1 MIATMT
7 MNAAVNVILTMTVTV
22 SVNVNVNVNVNVT
35 VTVIVTVTVTCF
47 DCYRQ
52 LYSTIIRL
60 FKDQIRNFLEKVG
73 SFATFKIILPFM

>member
-22 SVNVNVNVNVNVT
+22 SVNVNVNVNVK
-35 VTVIVTVTVTCF
+35 VTVTVTCF
-47 DCYRQ
+47 DWYRQ

>member
-22 SVNVNVNVNVNVT
+22 SVNVNV
-35 VTVIVTVTVTCF
+35 TCF

-60 FKDQIRNFLEKVG
+60 FKDQIHNFLEKVG

>member
-35 VTVIVTVTVTCF
+35 VTVTVTCF

>member
-35 VTVIVTVTVTCF
+35 VTVTVTCF

-52 LYSTIIRL
+52 LYSRTKFAISWKRSGALQPLKSSCPSCKVI
-60 FKDQIRNFLEKVG
+60 FKQISV
-73 SFATFKIILPFM
+73 

>member
-22 SVNVNVNVNVNVT
+22 NVNVNVNVNVT
-35 VTVIVTVTVTCF
+35 VTCF
-47 DCYRQ
+47 DCYGQ
-52 LYSTIIRL
+52 LYSTIVRL

-73 SFATFKIILPFM
+73 SFATFKIILPVM

>member
-22 SVNVNVNVNVNVT
+22 SVNVNVNVNVN
-35 VTVIVTVTVTCF
+35 VTVTVTCF

-73 SFATFKIILPFM
+73 SFATFKIILPFT

>member
-22 SVNVNVNVNVNVT
+22 SVNVNVNVNVN
-35 VTVIVTVTVTCF
+35 VTVTCF

>member
-1 MIATMT
+1 MIAIMT

-22 SVNVNVNVNVNVT
+22 SVNVNVNVNVN
-35 VTVIVTVTVTCF
+35 VTVTVTCF

>member
-22 SVNVNVNVNVNVT
+22 SVNVNVNVN
-35 VTVIVTVTVTCF
+35 VTVTVTCF

>member
-22 SVNVNVNVNVNVT
+22 SVNVNVNVNVN
-35 VTVIVTVTVTCF
+35 VTVTVTCF

-73 SFATFKIILPFM
+73 SFATFKIILHFM

>member
-35 VTVIVTVTVTCF
+35 VTCF

-52 LYSTIIRL
+52 LYSTIIKL

>member
-22 SVNVNVNVNVNVT
+22 SVNVK
-35 VTVIVTVTVTCF
+35 VTCF

-60 FKDQIRNFLEKVG
+60 FKDQIHNFLEKVG

>member
-22 SVNVNVNVNVNVT
+22 SVNVNVNVNVN
-35 VTVIVTVTVTCF
+35 VTVTVTCF

>member
-35 VTVIVTVTVTCF
+35 VTVTVTVTCF

>member
-7 MNAAVNVILTMTVTV
+7 MNAAVNVMTVTV
-22 SVNVNVNVNVNVT
+22 SVNVNVNVNVN
-35 VTVIVTVTVTCF
+35 VTVTCF

-60 FKDQIRNFLEKVG
+60 FKDQIHNFLGKVG

>member
-35 VTVIVTVTVTCF
+35 VTVTCF

-73 SFATFKIILPFM
+73 SFASFKIILPFM

>member
-22 SVNVNVNVNVNVT
+22 SVNVN
-35 VTVIVTVTVTCF
+35 VTVTVTCF